1 MKKLILVTILVSFF
15 SCTDKDDE
23 VLNVNQSQIR
33 VSNNSQYNYENVTI
47 HTSSG
52 DIVYNDIASNQSSG
66 YRTFNIIA
74 SDNYVEFTINGNNFS
89 STFYYDNST
98 NITDGSYTL
107 EITANGTPTV
117 VQSVNSQLLTD

>member
-15 SCTDKDDE
+15 SCTDNDDKI
-23 VLNVNQSQIR
+23 LNVNSTQIR
-33 VSNNSQYNYENVTI
+33 VSNNSQYNYENITI
-47 HTSSG
+47 HTPSD
-52 DIVYNDIASNQSSG
+52 DIVYNDIASNQTSS
-66 YRTFNIIA
+66 YNTFNVITGE
-74 SDNYVEFTINGNNFS
+74 SYVEFTINGNNFS

>member
-89 STFYYDNST
+89 IQFYDNNTT
-98 NITDGSYTL
+98 NLSNGSYTI
-107 EITANGTPTV
+107 EITATGTATE
-117 VQSVNSQLLTD
+117 VQSLTLQLLTD

>member
-1 MKKLILVTILVSFF
+1 MVSFF